1 MPATR
6 SAQFIGWFAALL
18 APTLYVKYR
27 VMTAMARSWVAGA
40 SVAQVGDGEMP
51 TPWKLWWLHVAPT
64 DVIEVAAGVALLWLV
79 GHLLLRI
86 RIAWLAIATVA
97 LAVLYLGATLI
108 ALRET
113 GTLATFE
120 ALRLTARWAWHEP
133 GVLLHAFTL
142 RNYAMMAAG
151 LLWIASPIVLAHLIA
166 RLERGA
172 AWRRWTP
179 ALLTAA
185 LIVAAVIARPDV
197 FAPPS
202 PAISVSRGLWTS
214 AALTLTREWTDA
226 PRVPTRSAQALLD
239 EYWRL
244 VYPNGRPAMAVP
256 EGELAAAE
264 RRPRHVIVVMLETA
278 PREFYDLID
287 NPSLPVLQSM
297 AEHAIVSQRHYAA
310 APISDLDVHA
320 IFSGTYPRPGHPI
333 YRFGRFTTDG
343 LATTLR
349 ARGYQSTFIDSTTLR
364 WNVAQEADAVSD
376 LGFSTVREMSDAPL
390 PPIDDPYEY
399 GIARDRKSL
408 SLALDAV
415 VEAARHQ
422 QRALVAVQTN
432 LGHYP
437 WRAPAGRT
445 GEPARQRMA
454 GLAQAIDGLLG
465 ELRAGLAGHHLEDEA
480 IIVVTGDHGLR
491 FALEFDSVG
500 EPIRHGDLM
509 FNVPLVI
516 YAPALIPR
524 RITLPWVTS
533 HIDMA
538 PTILDLLGVPRDG
551 LLLQGENV
559 LDERLQERVTLLPSG
574 MFVPMYPVDGFHY
587 LGNVYSWAYVVDR
600 VNVRA
605 DPGGAPG
612 AGQATLSSEQVR
624 ALLTASRR
632 LLDDTAAFFLH
643 RGATAA
649 ASPGVSR

>member
-6 SAQFIGWFAALL
+6 SAQLIGWFAALL
-18 APTLYVKYR
+18 GPTLYVKYR
-27 VMTAMARSWVAGA
+27 VMTALARAWVAGA

-51 TPWKLWWLHVAPT
+51 SPWKLWWLHVAPT
-64 DVIEVAAGVALLWLV
+64 DVIEVAIGVALVWLI
-79 GHLLLRI
+79 GHVILRV
-86 RIAWLAIATVA
+86 RIAWLATVTVA
-97 LAVLYLGATLI
+97 LAMLYLGATLI

-113 GTLATFE
+113 GTLATVE
-120 ALRLTARWAWHEP
+120 ALRLALRWVWHEP
-133 GVLLHAFTL
+133 GVLLHAFTP
-142 RNYAMMAAG
+142 RHYAMMAAG
-151 LLWIASPIVLAHLIA
+151 LLWVASPIALAHVIA

-179 ALLTAA
+179 AALATA
-185 LIVAAVIARPDV
+185 LVVAAAIARPDV
-197 FAPPS
+197 FAPASPS
-202 PAISVSRGLWTS
+202 ISVSRGLWTS
-214 AALTLTREWTDA
+214 AALTLTREWRDA
-226 PRVPTRSAQALLD
+226 PRVPTQSAQALLD

-244 VYPNGRPAMAVP
+244 VYPKGRPPQAAPRVD
-256 EGELAAAE
+256 LAAAE

-278 PREFYDLID
+278 PRQFYDLID

-297 AEHAIVSQRHYAA
+297 AAHAIVSNRHYAA
-310 APISDLDVHA
+310 APTSDLGVHA

-349 ARGYQSTFIDSTTLR
+349 ARGYQTTFIDSTTLR
-364 WNVAQEADAVSD
+364 WNVAQEADAVLD
-376 LGFSTVREMSDAPL
+376 LGFSTVREMSDVPL

-399 GIARDRKSL
+399 SVARDRKSL

-415 VEAARHQ
+415 VEAARHD

-437 WRAPAGRT
+437 WRAPAGTTDQSPR
-445 GEPARQRMA
+445 ARIA
-454 GLAQAIDGLLG
+454 GLARTIDGLLG
-465 ELRAGLAGHHLEDEA
+465 ELRAGLASHHLEDEA
-480 IIVVTGDHGLR
+480 IIIVTGDHGLR

-516 YAPALIPR
+516 YAPSLIKE
-524 RITLPWVTS
+524 RITLSWVTS
-533 HIDMA
+533 HVDLA

-551 LLLQGENV
+551 LLLQGESV
-559 LDERLQERVTLLPSG
+559 LDRRLEDRVTLLPSG

-587 LGNVYSWAYVVDR
+587 LGNVYAWAYVIDR

-605 DPGGAPG
+605 DPVGVPG
-612 AGQATLSSEQVR
+612 AAQPALTSDQVR

-643 RGATAA
+643 RSATAA